1 MNKKLVFLL
10 IILILLN
17 TVLLLEIER
26 KVTPVTPKIE
36 TKVTPISV
44 QEVNEF
50 VKSILPGWSGEE
62 MVSLLQAKFGKDIE
76 VKIITEKGARFV
88 ILTISGQTQ
97 KWWVTTK
104 GLVPWGD
111 Q

>member
-17 TVLLLEIER
+17 TVLLLEIERKVTPVTPKIER

-62 MVSLLQAKFGKDIE
+62 MVSLL
-76 VKIITEKGARFV
+76 
-88 ILTISGQTQ
+88 
-97 KWWVTTK
+97 
-104 GLVPWGD
+104 
-111 Q
+111 